1 MDPKWICSDCSKILN
16 CKYFKWTNMINKLY
30 TNPNR
35 IIVECKHYDIELN
48 EK

>member
-1 MDPKWICSDCSKILN
+1 MDNKWVCSDCSKILN
-16 CKYFKWTNMINKLY
+16 CRYLKWTERINKLY

-35 IIVECKHYDIELN
+35 IIVECKHYEREVL